1 MFFNNYQ
8 TKAMNDRKSKITRLS
23 NVGKPQEEFLYSNI
37 NEFQDSKRRKLML
50 RAQDYYTN
58 DNDIKDRKRY
68 YIDRKGVQQEVKNLS
83 NSKLAHPF
91 MRKLTNQ
98 KVNYLLSK
106 ELSIQ
111 CDDDNFSGTL
121 TDYVNKAFLKMLKN
135 VGRDSIVNGIAWVQV
150 YYDNTGKLNFKRI
163 PSEEIIPFWTDADH
177 TILEA
182 VLRYYTIIQYLPD
195 GVKKEIVKV
204 EYHTTE
210 GVWYYVKGDR
220 GLEPDLDREDGV
232 RGHFVINQ
240 EVADDNGEIQ
250 VDEEGEPV
258 TKDVQATWEKVPFV
272 AFKYNADEISLLKW
286 VKPLID
292 DYDINTSDTS
302 NNLQDVPN
310 SIKVVKNYDGT
321 DKGEFVQNLAT
332 FRTAFVTG
340 DGDMTTVETKMD
352 IAAIDSHL
360 NRLRKDIYEA
370 GNGVDTQEVSLGN
383 ASGVALKFRY
393 ADLDSDTDD
402 MASEFAAALEEL
414 IWFVKVDILNKGLG
428 DFMETNFEIIF
439 NTDSIINE
447 HEIIEDTKN
456 SVGIISDET
465 IIANHPWVTD
475 TQAELDRFAKEK
487 EAKMAEMQELMKQQN
502 PDFGDDVDNL
512 RDEGAIEGGEE

>member
-1 MFFNNYQ
+1 MIFPNFQ
-8 TKAMNDRKSKITRLS
+8 TTAMMDIKNKITKLS
-23 NVGKPQEEFLYSNI
+23 NLGKPQEEFLFSNI
-37 NEFQDSKRRKLML
+37 NEWQESERRKLML
-50 RAQDYYTN
+50 KAQDYYTN

-68 YIDRKGVQQEVKNLS
+68 YIDRKGVKQEVTNLS
-83 NSKLAHPF
+83 NSKLSHPF

-111 CDDDNFSGTL
+111 CDDDNFSEAL

-135 VGRDSIVNGIAWVQV
+135 VGKDAIVNGIAWVQV
-150 YYDNTGKLNFKRI
+150 YYNKQGKLSFKRI
-163 PSEEIIPFWTDADH
+163 PSEEIVPFWADADH

-182 VLRYYTIIQYLPD
+182 VLRYYSITRYLPD

-210 GVWYYVKGDR
+210 GVWYYIKGDR
-220 GLEPDLDREDGV
+220 GLEPDPDREEGV

-240 EVADDNGEIQ
+240 EVTDENGEIA

-286 VKPLID
+286 IKPLID
-292 DYDINTSDTS
+292 DYDTNTSDTS

-332 FRTAFVTG
+332 FRTAFVSG
-340 DGDMTTVETKMD
+340 DGDMTAVETKMD

-370 GNGVDTQEVSLGN
+370 GSGVDTQEVSLGN

-402 MASEFAAALEEL
+402 MAGEFAAGLEEL
-414 IWFVKVDILNKGLG
+414 IWFVKVDLLNKGLG
-428 DFMETNFEIIF
+428 DYIETEFEVIF
-439 NTDSIINE
+439 NTDTIINE
-447 HEIIEDTKN
+447 HEIIEDAQN
-456 SVGIISDET
+456 SIGVISDET

-475 TQAELDRFAKEK
+475 TKAEIDRLKKEK
-487 EAKMAEMQELMKQQN
+487 ESKMAEMQELIKEQN
-502 PDFGDDVDNL
+502 SNFGEDNE
-512 RDEGAIEGGEE
+512 DEDEEDTEGGEE